1 MTLKYETDI
10 IAYNTIQMEVAQM
23 NNKIIEDLVELG
35 IYNSKI
41 LSEEDYNNL
50 SKNNT
55 NDSLTYIAGHYEGG
69 NEDYNKYFKEIDT
82 KGLTPD
88 DVRLLLEIDRTKNIK
103 SIKSMITFFVVITV
117 IALVAMF
124 FFGVSLSDALSNT
137 RY

>member
-1 MTLKYETDI
+1 
-10 IAYNTIQMEVAQM
+10 M

-82 KGLTPD
+82 KGLTLD
-88 DVRLLLEIDRTKNIK
+88 DVRLQLEVDRTKNIK